1 MNEIK
6 IRNKQ
11 EKNECNTQCYYVLF
25 KNLYKTVIYT
35 YVYTH
40 TQSVNKHMEGG
51 LAWQVLKI
59 EEWLQNSMGFNIGD
73 NLQDKEIAM

>member
-1 MNEIK
+1 
-6 IRNKQ
+6 
-11 EKNECNTQCYYVLF
+11 
-25 KNLYKTVIYT
+25 
-35 YVYTH
+35 
-40 TQSVNKHMEGG
+40 MEGG